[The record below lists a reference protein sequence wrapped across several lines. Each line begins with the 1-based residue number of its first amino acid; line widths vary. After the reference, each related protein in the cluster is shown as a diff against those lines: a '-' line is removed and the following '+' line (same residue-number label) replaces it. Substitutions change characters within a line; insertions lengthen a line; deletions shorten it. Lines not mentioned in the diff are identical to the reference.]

1 MFKQDYITR
10 MINEIIHVLLVVTGF
25 KEKGSEL
32 FDREEQETEHWA
44 GQVKLWD
51 ELKRLAD
58 SGNIN
63 EAENLLYDSLDIQ
76 NKADFHLA
84 VRFYTLLNS
93 YDEPILESA
102 DYSRE
107 EIYEGLRDCA
117 KKYGIDESLLE
128 SFPH

>member
-76 NKADFHLA
+76 NKEDFHLA
-84 VRFYTLLNS
+84 VKFYTLLNS
-93 YDEPILESA
+93 YGDPMLESA

-107 EIYEGLRDCA
+107 EIYEGLQDCA

-128 SFPH
+128 SFTR